1 MKNIAI
7 LGSTGSIGKQALD
20 VIARHPNDFRVVA
33 LTAHR
38 NSELL
43 YEQVRR
49 FRPELA
55 VLEQKPEEIPSDLFF
70 CRWAFGTEGLTIAAT
85 LSGAD
90 DVIIAISGFAGLRQ
104 TYAAAMADKRVLLA
118 NKESLVSGGALFS
131 KTIQK
136 RQLIPI
142 DSEHSAVFQCL
153 QAQPSRRADKIILTA
168 SGGPFR
174 DWPRERIETATAADA
189 LRHPTWVMGERI
201 TIDSA
206 SMINKALE
214 IVEAHWLFGLSGESI
229 DVLVHPECLVHSF
242 VKFTDEALLAQ
253 ISFPDM
259 RIPILYALTYPERM
273 TTGVQELDLTGKTM
287 SFYKPDIERFP
298 GLKLGYEVLRA
309 GGITGAVLNA
319 ADEVAVSAFLD
330 GRILFGKIPFV
341 IEEVLSA
348 NITGDAYSLSGI
360 EEVDRI
366 AREKAQLVIARMG
379 KTVS

>member
-70 CRWAFGTEGLTIAAT
+70 CRWAFGAEGLTIAAT

-136 RQLIPI
+136 RK
-142 DSEHSAVFQCL
+142 S
-153 QAQPSRRADKIILTA
+153 SR
-168 SGGPFR
+168 
-174 DWPRERIETATAADA
+174 
-189 LRHPTWVMGERI
+189 
-201 TIDSA
+201 
-206 SMINKALE
+206 
-214 IVEAHWLFGLSGESI
+214 
-229 DVLVHPECLVHSF
+229 
-242 VKFTDEALLAQ
+242 
-253 ISFPDM
+253 
-259 RIPILYALTYPERM
+259 
-273 TTGVQELDLTGKTM
+273 
-287 SFYKPDIERFP
+287 
-298 GLKLGYEVLRA
+298 
-309 GGITGAVLNA
+309 
-319 ADEVAVSAFLD
+319 
-330 GRILFGKIPFV
+330 
-341 IEEVLSA
+341 
-348 NITGDAYSLSGI
+348 
-360 EEVDRI
+360 
-366 AREKAQLVIARMG
+366 
-379 KTVS
+379 